1 MEAKRESEPIEN
13 VAQQQ
18 VKKKERLIQRL
29 FPHRGHT
36 LFEFD
41 RSTGKMEPA
50 EYAEQDIVVNWKD
63 KTNPKPIKKVV
74 IKEGFLYISAL
85 NKKNAYK
92 QLAKG
97 MNGSKF

>member
-1 MEAKRESEPIEN
+1 MEKKRESEPIEN

-18 VKKKERLIQRL
+18 IKKKERLIQRL

-50 EYAEQDIVVNWKD
+50 EYAEQDVLISWKN
-63 KTNPKPIKKVV
+63 KSNPQVKRKVV